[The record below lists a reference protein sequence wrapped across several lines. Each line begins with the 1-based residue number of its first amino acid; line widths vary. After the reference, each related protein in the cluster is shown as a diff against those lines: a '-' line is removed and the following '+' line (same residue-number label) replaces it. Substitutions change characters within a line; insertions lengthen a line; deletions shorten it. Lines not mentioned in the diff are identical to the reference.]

1 MGFAI
6 AQRLL
11 QRGASVLI
19 CGRREDSLS
28 EARERLRGLT
38 DGAGECEL
46 LAVDLADAAA
56 PAAAVEACVEAFGG
70 LEVLV
75 NNAGIAEYCRFE
87 EMTAASWD
95 RSNAIMA
102 RAPMLATK
110 AALPHMAKAG
120 FGRVVNN
127 ASVSASLSEAG
138 SAQYSAAKAALVSL
152 TKTTAIELAPLGVRA
167 NAIAPGWV
175 RTPLA
180 EQFLA
185 EADSETLG
193 RVNPLARAGEP
204 EEIATVAEFL
214 ALDAPDFLTGETIYV
229 DGGQAVFIPLP

>member
-6 AQRLL
+6 ARRLL
-11 QRGASVLI
+11 ARGASVLI
-19 CGRREDSLS
+19 CGRREGAL
-28 EARERLRGLT
+28 AA
-38 DGAGECEL
+38 AGEEL
-46 LAVDLADAAA
+46 GRLTGGECAHVAVDLADAAA
-56 PAAAVEACVEAFGG
+56 PSIAVEACVAAFGG
-70 LEVLV
+70 IEILV
-75 NNAGIAEYCRFE
+75 NNAGIADYCRFE
-87 EMTAASWD
+87 EMTSESWD

-102 RAPMLATK
+102 RAPMLATQ
-110 AALPHMAKAG
+110 AALPHMEKAG

-127 ASVSASLSEAG
+127 ASVSASLSEAE

-152 TKTTAIELAPLGVRA
+152 TKATAIELGPLGVRA

-175 RTPLA
+175 RTPMA
-180 EQFLA
+180 ERFLA
-185 EADSETLG
+185 ESDSETLG

-229 DGGQAVFIPLP
+229 DGGQAVFIALP